1 MAIDDKKEVLEITQS
16 QNRRSR
22 KYKHGLDVST
32 IRDNRLKKINNYLVS
47 FRKQHNESS
56 MDKERRVLEIYIDKC
71 QKYLLTG

>member
-22 KYKHGLDVST
+22 NVKHNIDVSK
-32 IRDNRLKKINNYLVS
+32 IRDNRLEKINDYLVS
-47 FRKQHNESS
+47 FRKLHNESS
-56 MDKERRVLEIYIDKC
+56 LDKERQVLEIYIDKC